1 MEEIIRIEDKA
12 HCLLNKQCDRLKKSW
27 GEGTYLPILHC
38 IVVYVLALKANISC
52 SMQDWFHKVLHS
64 NSVGIDEESLKVL
77 INMVPDT
84 IGYAEIQNYIVSSQN
99 SFVDKEILIEI
110 ERYME
115 LVNCKRLETSFY
127 NTDLADYSF
136 NSNIEYSLMSYG
148 YHRLFERYLFSIY
161 SCCIGQQVIASNTYS
176 DDDTLF
182 VVDLS
187 AYMKNENTVSNLPQ
201 ELISAYMKNE
211 NTFSDLTMELIDMTN
226 RDKIIFIIPNKM
238 LEHSYMSSDT
248 VNSYSNEVR
257 QYFLT
262 FGYSWKITEFA
273 KCSIAH
279 KLDVKQSKQVIFSFV
294 KNDMFASYSYNIKD
308 SSSIK
313 DKFQSGMNDN
323 DVLFHDVTSL
333 TLRPSFFTLHIM
345 VNRLLKAFIKEKYTH
360 GLQGV
365 PLYQDSYKVN
375 WKECLSF
382 NDVFKRICIYSEGEI
397 SSSNVYCDLYFNNI
411 EEICGDA
418 YELEPAYRLN
428 NLKRTNLKS
437 IIQKASELIRNEA
450 SRHSIY
456 LQPSDMLFLMKKVE
470 IPATLL
476 DCKNKE
482 LVEMVNKMYA
492 AGLKSSK
499 LQNLETVIPEISEVE
514 GKPYYEKLSKLLC
527 LFETFKI
534 LHKDKYNIYTWH
546 TKIDCTNNIDEFLL
560 NKMRNDAKTKH
571 LFFFLCSACIDDLD
585 KLIFFNTDEGLSYK
599 NYTDMCKELIAF
611 FPYLKSNQI
620 KNSED
625 QFRKNMKE
633 FSKDQFRKDMKKKS
647 EGQEA
652 EYDITIFE
660 KTEDSDKETKKKRK
674 KTYLKLIK
682 KYVKTDL
689 LFMEEDQEERD
700 DSASRFLKAFAD
712 FVNFIC

>member
-12 HCLLNKQCDRLKKSW
+12 HCLLNKQCDRLKKLW

-52 SMQDWFHKVLHS
+52 SMQDWFHKVLHG
-64 NSVGIDEESLKVL
+64 NFVDIDEESLKVL

-84 IGYAEIQNYIVSSQN
+84 IGYAEIQNYIGSFQN

-127 NTDLADYSF
+127 NADLADYSF
-136 NSNIEYSLMSYG
+136 NSNIECSLMSYG
-148 YHRLFERYLFSIY
+148 DHRLSERYLFSIY
-161 SCCIGQQVIASNTYS
+161 SCCIGQQDIASNTYS
-176 DDDTLF
+176 DEDTLF

-187 AYMKNENTVSNLPQ
+187 AF
-201 ELISAYMKNE
+201 MKNE
-211 NTFSDLTMELIDMTN
+211 NTFSDLKQELIDKKN
-226 RDKIIFIIPNKM
+226 KDKIIFIIPNKM

-248 VNSYSNEVR
+248 VNSYSNEVW

-308 SSSIK
+308 YSSIK

-323 DVLFHDVTSL
+323 DVLFHNVTTL
-333 TLRPSFFTLHIM
+333 TLRPSFFTLHVM

-365 PLYQDSYKVN
+365 PYYQDSYKVN

-382 NDVFKRICIYSEGEI
+382 NDVFKRICMYSEGEI

-418 YELEPAYRLN
+418 YELEPACRLN

-437 IIQKASELIRNEA
+437 IIQKASELIRKEA

-456 LQPSDMLFLMKKVE
+456 LQPSDMLFLMKHIE
-470 IPATLL
+470 IPRTLL
-476 DCKNKE
+476 FSKSE
-482 LVEMVNKMYA
+482 GLVNMVNKMYA
-492 AGLKSSK
+492 AGLKSTK

-571 LFFFLCSACIDDLD
+571 LFFFLCSACVDDMD

-599 NYTDMCKELIAF
+599 NYTDMRKELIAF

-633 FSKDQFRKDMKKKS
+633 FSKGK
-647 EGQEA
+647 
-652 EYDITIFE
+652 YDIAEFE
-660 KTEDSDKETKKKRK
+660 KTERKRLETWKKQK
-674 KTYLKLIK
+674 KMYLDLIED
-682 KYVKTDL
+682 YIKTDL
-689 LFMEEDQEERD
+689 LSMKEESEN
-700 DSASRFLKAFAD
+700 SASRFLKELKG
-712 FVNFIC
+712 FINLLNGSSDISSDRK

>member
-12 HCLLNKQCDRLKKSW
+12 HCLLNKQCDRLKKLW
-27 GEGTYLPILHC
+27 GEGTYLTILHS

-52 SMQDWFHKVLHS
+52 SMQDFFHEVLHG
-64 NSVGIDEESLKVL
+64 NFVGIDEESLKVL

-84 IGYAEIQNYIVSSQN
+84 IGYAEIQNYIVSFQN

-127 NTDLADYSF
+127 NANLADYSF

-148 YHRLFERYLFSIY
+148 DHRLFEYYLFSIY

-187 AYMKNENTVSNLPQ
+187 AYMKNENTFSNLKQ
-201 ELISAYMKNE
+201 ELFDKINK
-211 NTFSDLTMELIDMTN
+211 
-226 RDKIIFIIPNKM
+226 DKIIFVIPNKM
-238 LEHSYMSSDT
+238 LEYSYMSSDK

-257 QYFLT
+257 QYLFLLLG
-262 FGYSWKITEFA
+262 FSWKITEFA
-273 KCSIAH
+273 KCSIAY
-279 KLDVKQSKQVIFSFV
+279 KLDVKQSVHVTFSFV
-294 KNDMFASYSYNIKD
+294 KNDMSVSYFYNIKD
-308 SSSIK
+308 YSSIK

-323 DVLFHDVTSL
+323 DVLFHNVTSL

-411 EEICGDA
+411 EEICGDV
-418 YELEPAYRLN
+418 YKLEPAYRLN

-456 LQPSDMLFLMKKVE
+456 LQPSDMLFLMKHIE
-470 IPATLL
+470 IPRTLL
-476 DCKNKE
+476 SSKSEK
-482 LVEMVNKMYA
+482 LVNMVNKMYA

-546 TKIDCTNNIDEFLL
+546 TKIDCTNNIDEFQL
-560 NKMRNDAKTKH
+560 NMMRNDAKTKH
-571 LFFFLCSACIDDLD
+571 LFFFLCSACVDDLD

-599 NYTDMCKELIAF
+599 NYTDMRKELIVF

-633 FSKDQFRKDMKKKS
+633 FSV
-647 EGQEA
+647 GQ
-652 EYDITIFE
+652 YDIAKFE
-660 KTEDSDKETKKKRK
+660 KTEDFDIETKKKRK
-674 KTYLKLIK
+674 KMYLDLIED
-682 KYVKTDL
+682 YIKTDL
-689 LFMEEDQEERD
+689 LSMKEESEN
-700 DSASRFLKAFAD
+700 SASRFLKELKG
-712 FVNFIC
+712 FINLLNGSSDISSDRK

>member
-12 HCLLNKQCDRLKKSW
+12 HCLLNKQCDRLKKLW

-52 SMQDWFHKVLHS
+52 SMQDWFHKVLHG
-64 NSVGIDEESLKVL
+64 NFVDIDEESLKVL

-84 IGYAEIQNYIVSSQN
+84 IGYAEIQNYIGSFQN

-127 NTDLADYSF
+127 NADLADYSF
-136 NSNIEYSLMSYG
+136 NSNIECSLMSYG
-148 YHRLFERYLFSIY
+148 DHRLSERYLFSIY
-161 SCCIGQQVIASNTYS
+161 SCCIGQQDIASNTYS
-176 DDDTLF
+176 DEDTLF

-187 AYMKNENTVSNLPQ
+187 AF
-201 ELISAYMKNE
+201 MKNE
-211 NTFSDLTMELIDMTN
+211 NTFSDLKQELIDKKN
-226 RDKIIFIIPNKM
+226 KDKIIFIIPNKM

-308 SSSIK
+308 YSSIK

-323 DVLFHDVTSL
+323 DVLFHNVTTL
-333 TLRPSFFTLHIM
+333 TLRPSFFTLHVM

-365 PLYQDSYKVN
+365 PYYQDSYKVN

-382 NDVFKRICIYSEGEI
+382 NDVFKRICMYSEGEI

-418 YELEPAYRLN
+418 YELEPACRLN

-437 IIQKASELIRNEA
+437 IIQKASELIRKEA

-456 LQPSDMLFLMKKVE
+456 LQPSDMLFLMKHIE
-470 IPATLL
+470 IPRTLL
-476 DCKNKE
+476 SSKSEK
-482 LVEMVNKMYA
+482 LVNMVNKMYA

-546 TKIDCTNNIDEFLL
+546 TKIDCTNNIDEFQL
-560 NKMRNDAKTKH
+560 NMMRNDAKTKH
-571 LFFFLCSACIDDLD
+571 LFFFLCSACVDDLD

-599 NYTDMCKELIAF
+599 NYTDMRKELIVF

-633 FSKDQFRKDMKKKS
+633 FSV
-647 EGQEA
+647 GQ
-652 EYDITIFE
+652 YDIAKFE
-660 KTEDSDKETKKKRK
+660 KTEDFDIETKKKRK
-674 KTYLKLIK
+674 KMYLDLIED
-682 KYVKTDL
+682 YIKTDL
-689 LFMEEDQEERD
+689 LSMKEESEN
-700 DSASRFLKAFAD
+700 SASRFLKELKG
-712 FVNFIC
+712 FINLLNGSSDISSDRK

>member
-12 HCLLNKQCDRLKKSW
+12 HCLLNKQCDRLKKLW
-27 GEGTYLPILHC
+27 GEGTYLTILHSV
-38 IVVYVLALKANISC
+38 VVYVLALKANISC
-52 SMQDWFHKVLHS
+52 SMQDWFHKVLHG
-64 NSVGIDEESLKVL
+64 NFVDIDEESLKVL

-84 IGYAEIQNYIVSSQN
+84 IGYAEIQNYIGSFQN

-127 NTDLADYSF
+127 NADLADYSF

-182 VVDLS
+182 VVDL
-187 AYMKNENTVSNLPQ
+187 
-201 ELISAYMKNE
+201 SAYMKNE

-323 DVLFHDVTSL
+323 DVLFHNVTTL
-333 TLRPSFFTLHIM
+333 TLRPSFFTLHVM

-365 PLYQDSYKVN
+365 PYYQDSYKVN

-382 NDVFKRICIYSEGEI
+382 NDVFKRICMYSEGEI

-418 YELEPAYRLN
+418 YELEPACRLN

-437 IIQKASELIRNEA
+437 IIQKASELIRKEA

-456 LQPSDMLFLMKKVE
+456 LQPSDMLFLMKHIE
-470 IPATLL
+470 IPRTLL
-476 DCKNKE
+476 FPKSEK
-482 LVEMVNKMYA
+482 LVNMVNKMYA

-571 LFFFLCSACIDDLD
+571 LFFFLCSACVDDMD
-585 KLIFFNTDEGLSYK
+585 KLIFFNTDKSLSYK
-599 NYTDMCKELIAF
+599 NYTDMRKELLVF

-633 FSKDQFRKDMKKKS
+633 FSK
-647 EGQEA
+647 GQ
-652 EYDITIFE
+652 YDIAQFE
-660 KTEDSDKETKKKRK
+660 KPEDCDRETKKKRK
-674 KTYLKLIK
+674 KMYLDLIED
-682 KYVKTDL
+682 YIKTDL
-689 LFMEEDQEERD
+689 LSMKKDQEERD
-700 DSASRFLKAFAD
+700 DSASRFLKALAD
-712 FVNFIC
+712 FVGLL

>member
-323 DVLFHDVTSL
+323 DVLFHNVTSL

-546 TKIDCTNNIDEFLL
+546 TKINTAL
-560 NKMRNDAKTKH
+560 N
-571 LFFFLCSACIDDLD
+571 
-585 KLIFFNTDEGLSYK
+585 
-599 NYTDMCKELIAF
+599 
-611 FPYLKSNQI
+611 
-620 KNSED
+620 
-625 QFRKNMKE
+625 
-633 FSKDQFRKDMKKKS
+633 
-647 EGQEA
+647 
-652 EYDITIFE
+652 
-660 KTEDSDKETKKKRK
+660 
-674 KTYLKLIK
+674 
-682 KYVKTDL
+682 
-689 LFMEEDQEERD
+689 
-700 DSASRFLKAFAD
+700 
-712 FVNFIC
+712 

>member
-12 HCLLNKQCDRLKKSW
+12 HCLLNKQCDRLKKLW
-27 GEGTYLPILHC
+27 GEGTYLTILHSV
-38 IVVYVLALKANISC
+38 VVYVLALKANISC
-52 SMQDWFHKVLHS
+52 SMQDFFHDVLHG
-64 NSVGIDEESLKVL
+64 NFVGIDEESLKVL

-84 IGYAEIQNYIVSSQN
+84 IGYAEIQNYIGSFQN

-115 LVNCKRLETSFY
+115 LVNCKRLETIFY

-136 NSNIEYSLMSYG
+136 NSNIECSLMSYG
-148 YHRLFERYLFSIY
+148 DHRLSERYLFSIY

-323 DVLFHDVTSL
+323 DVLFHNVTSL
-333 TLRPSFFTLHIM
+333 TLRPSFFTLHVM

-365 PLYQDSYKVN
+365 PYYQDSYKVN

-599 NYTDMCKELIAF
+599 NYTDMRKELIAF

-647 EGQEA
+647 EGQDA

>member
-12 HCLLNKQCDRLKKSW
+12 HCLLNKQCDRLKKLW
-27 GEGTYLPILHC
+27 GEGTYLTILHS

-52 SMQDWFHKVLHS
+52 SMQDFFHEVLHG
-64 NSVGIDEESLKVL
+64 NFVGIDEESLKDL

-84 IGYAEIQNYIVSSQN
+84 IGYAEIQNYIVSFQN

-127 NTDLADYSF
+127 NANLADYSF

-148 YHRLFERYLFSIY
+148 DHRLFEYYLFSIY

-187 AYMKNENTVSNLPQ
+187 AF
-201 ELISAYMKNE
+201 MKNE
-211 NTFSDLTMELIDMTN
+211 NTFSDLKQELIDKKN
-226 RDKIIFIIPNKM
+226 KDKIIFIIPNKM

-308 SSSIK
+308 YSSIK

-323 DVLFHDVTSL
+323 DVLFHNVTTL
-333 TLRPSFFTLHIM
+333 TLRPSFFTLHVM

-365 PLYQDSYKVN
+365 PYYQDSYKVN

-382 NDVFKRICIYSEGEI
+382 NDVFKRICMYSEGEI

-418 YELEPAYRLN
+418 YELEPACRLN

-437 IIQKASELIRNEA
+437 IIQKASELIRKEA

-456 LQPSDMLFLMKKVE
+456 LQPSDMLFLMKHIE
-470 IPATLL
+470 IPRTLL
-476 DCKNKE
+476 FSKSE
-482 LVEMVNKMYA
+482 GLVNMVNKMYA
-492 AGLKSSK
+492 AGLKSTK

-571 LFFFLCSACIDDLD
+571 LFFFLCSACVDDKD
-585 KLIFFNTDEGLSYK
+585 KLIFFNTDKGLSYK
-599 NYTDMCKELIAF
+599 NYTDMRKDLLVF
-611 FPYLKSNQI
+611 FPHLKSNKI

-633 FSKDQFRKDMKKKS
+633 FSKGK
-647 EGQEA
+647 
-652 EYDITIFE
+652 YDIAEFE
-660 KTEDSDKETKKKRK
+660 KTERNRLETWKKQK
-674 KTYLKLIK
+674 KMYLDLIED
-682 KYVKTDL
+682 YINTDL
-689 LFMEEDQEERD
+689 LSMKKDQEGRD
-700 DSASRFLKAFAD
+700 DSAS
-712 FVNFIC
+712 

>member
-1 MEEIIRIEDKA
+1 MDEIIRIEDKA
-12 HCLLNKQCDRLKKSW
+12 HCLLNKQCDRLKKLW
-27 GEGTYLPILHC
+27 GEGTYLTILHSV
-38 IVVYVLALKANISC
+38 VVYVLALKANISC
-52 SMQDWFHKVLHS
+52 SMQDFFHDVLHG
-64 NSVGIDEESLKVL
+64 NFVGIDEESLKVL

-84 IGYAEIQNYIVSSQN
+84 IGYAEIQNYIGSFQN

-115 LVNCKRLETSFY
+115 LVNCKRLETIFY

-323 DVLFHDVTSL
+323 DVLFHNVTSL
-333 TLRPSFFTLHIM
+333 TLRPSFFTLHVM

-365 PLYQDSYKVN
+365 PYYQDSYKVN

-382 NDVFKRICIYSEGEI
+382 NDVFKRICMYSEGEI

-428 NLKRTNLKS
+428 NLQRTNLKS

-456 LQPSDMLFLMKKVE
+456 LQPSDMLFLMKHIE
-470 IPATLL
+470 IPRTLL
-476 DCKNKE
+476 FPKSEK
-482 LVEMVNKMYA
+482 LVNMVNKMYA
-492 AGLKSSK
+492 AGLKSTK

-571 LFFFLCSACIDDLD
+571 LFFFLCSACVDDMD
-585 KLIFFNTDEGLSYK
+585 KLIFFNTDKSLSYK
-599 NYTDMCKELIAF
+599 NYTDMRKELLVF

-633 FSKDQFRKDMKKKS
+633 FSKGK
-647 EGQEA
+647 
-652 EYDITIFE
+652 YDIAEFE
-660 KTEDSDKETKKKRK
+660 KTERNRLETWKKQK
-674 KTYLKLIK
+674 KMYLDLIED
-682 KYVKTDL
+682 YIKTDL
-689 LFMEEDQEERD
+689 LSMKKDQEERD
-700 DSASRFLKAFAD
+700 DSASRFLKALAD
-712 FVNFIC
+712 FVGLL

>member
-12 HCLLNKQCDRLKKSW
+12 HCLLNKQCDRLKKEW

-64 NSVGIDEESLKVL
+64 NFVGIDEESLKVL

-84 IGYAEIQNYIVSSQN
+84 IGYAEIQNYIVSFQN

-115 LVNCKRLETSFY
+115 LVNCKRLVTSFY

-136 NSNIEYSLMSYG
+136 NSNIECSLMSYG
-148 YHRLFERYLFSIY
+148 DHRLSERYLFSIY
-161 SCCIGQQVIASNTYS
+161 SCCIGQQDIASNTYS
-176 DDDTLF
+176 DEDTLF

-187 AYMKNENTVSNLPQ
+187 AYMKNEKTVSNLPQ
-201 ELISAYMKNE
+201 ELISAYMKKE
-211 NTFSDLTMELIDMTN
+211 NTFSDLTMDLIYMKN

-262 FGYSWKITEFA
+262 SGYSWEITEFA

-279 KLDVKQSKQVIFSFV
+279 KLDVKRSKQVIFSFV
-294 KNDMFASYSYNIKD
+294 KNDMFASYSYNIKYY
-308 SSSIK
+308 SSIK
-313 DKFQSGMNDN
+313 DKFQSSMNDN
-323 DVLFHDVTSL
+323 DVLFYNVTSL
-333 TLRPSFFTLHIM
+333 TLRPSFFTIHIM
-345 VNRLLKAFIKEKYTH
+345 VNRLLKAFIKEKYMH

-365 PLYQDSYKVN
+365 PYYQDSDKVN

-382 NDVFKRICIYSEGEI
+382 NDVFKRICMYSEGEI

-456 LQPSDMLFLMKKVE
+456 LQPSDMLFLMKHIE
-470 IPATLL
+470 IPRTLL
-476 DCKNKE
+476 SSKSEK
-482 LVEMVNKMYA
+482 LVNMVNKMYA

-546 TKIDCTNNIDEFLL
+546 TKIDCTNNIDEFQL
-560 NKMRNDAKTKH
+560 NMMRNDAKTKH
-571 LFFFLCSACIDDLD
+571 LFFFLCSACVDDLD

-599 NYTDMCKELIAF
+599 NYTDMRKELIAF

-633 FSKDQFRKDMKKKS
+633 FSKGK
-647 EGQEA
+647 
-652 EYDITIFE
+652 YDIAEFE
-660 KTEDSDKETKKKRK
+660 KTERNRLETWKKQK
-674 KTYLKLIK
+674 KMYLDLIEDYIKTNLLSMK
-682 KYVKTDL
+682 K
-689 LFMEEDQEERD
+689 DQEERD
-700 DSASRFLKAFAD
+700 DSASRFLKALAD
-712 FVNFIC
+712 FVGLL

>member
-1 MEEIIRIEDKA
+1 MEAIIRIEDKA
-12 HCLLNKQCDRLKKSW
+12 HCLLNKQCDRLKKLW
-27 GEGTYLPILHC
+27 GEGTYLTILHS

-52 SMQDWFHKVLHS
+52 SMQDFFHEVLHG
-64 NSVGIDEESLKVL
+64 NFVGIDEESLKVL

-84 IGYAEIQNYIVSSQN
+84 IGYAEIQNYIVSFQN

-127 NTDLADYSF
+127 NADLADYSF
-136 NSNIEYSLMSYG
+136 NSNIEYSLMFYG
-148 YHRLFERYLFSIY
+148 DHRLFECYLFSIY
-161 SCCIGQQVIASNTYS
+161 SCCIGQQDIASNTYS

-187 AYMKNENTVSNLPQ
+187 AYMKNENTFSNLKQ
-201 ELISAYMKNE
+201 ELFDKINK
-211 NTFSDLTMELIDMTN
+211 
-226 RDKIIFIIPNKM
+226 DKIIFIIPNKM
-238 LEHSYMSSDT
+238 LEYSYMSSNN
-248 VNSYSNEVR
+248 VNAYSNEVR
-257 QYFLT
+257 QYLFLLLG
-262 FGYSWKITEFA
+262 FSWKITEFT
-273 KCSIAH
+273 KCSIAY
-279 KLDVKQSKQVIFSFV
+279 KLDVKQSEHVTFSFV
-294 KNDMFASYSYNIKD
+294 KNDMSVSYSYNIKD
-308 SSSIK
+308 YSSIK
-313 DKFQSGMNDN
+313 DKFQSGMNNN
-323 DVLFHDVTSL
+323 DVLFHNVTTL
-333 TLRPSFFTLHIM
+333 TLRPSFFTLHVM

-365 PLYQDSYKVN
+365 PYYQDSYKVN

-382 NDVFKRICIYSEGEI
+382 NDVFKRICMYSEGEI

-456 LQPSDMLFLMKKVE
+456 LQPSDMLFLMKHIE
-470 IPATLL
+470 IPRTLL
-476 DCKNKE
+476 FSKSE
-482 LVEMVNKMYA
+482 GLVNMVNKMYA
-492 AGLKSSK
+492 AGLKSTK

-571 LFFFLCSACIDDLD
+571 LFFFLCSACVDDKD
-585 KLIFFNTDEGLSYK
+585 KLIFFNTDKGLSYK
-599 NYTDMCKELIAF
+599 NYTDMRKDLLVF
-611 FPYLKSNQI
+611 FPHLKSNKI

-633 FSKDQFRKDMKKKS
+633 FSK
-647 EGQEA
+647 GQ
-652 EYDITIFE
+652 YDIAQFE
-660 KTEDSDKETKKKRK
+660 KPEDEPLKTWKKQK
-674 KTYLKLIK
+674 KMYLDLIED
-682 KYVKTDL
+682 YIKTDL
-689 LFMEEDQEERD
+689 LSMKEESEN
-700 DSASRFLKAFAD
+700 SASRFLKELKG
-712 FVNFIC
+712 FINLLNGSSDISSDRK

>member
-12 HCLLNKQCDRLKKSW
+12 YCLLNKQCDRLKKLW

-52 SMQDWFHKVLHS
+52 SMQDWFHEVLHG
-64 NSVGIDEESLKVL
+64 NFVDIDEESLKVL

-84 IGYAEIQNYIVSSQN
+84 IGYAEIQNYIVSFQN

-136 NSNIEYSLMSYG
+136 NSNIECSFMSYG
-148 YHRLFERYLFSIY
+148 DHRLSERYLFSIY
-161 SCCIGQQVIASNTYS
+161 SCCIGQQDIASNTYS
-176 DDDTLF
+176 DEDTLF

-187 AYMKNENTVSNLPQ
+187 AYMKNENTVSDLKQ
-201 ELISAYMKNE
+201 ELIDKKNK
-211 NTFSDLTMELIDMTN
+211 
-226 RDKIIFIIPNKM
+226 DKIIFIIPNKM
-238 LEHSYMSSDT
+238 LEYSYMSSDT

-279 KLDVKQSKQVIFSFV
+279 KLDVKQSKQVNFSFV

-308 SSSIK
+308 YSSIK

-323 DVLFHDVTSL
+323 DVLFHNVTSL

-456 LQPSDMLFLMKKVE
+456 LQPSDMLFLMKHIE
-470 IPATLL
+470 IPRTLL
-476 DCKNKE
+476 FPKSEK
-482 LVEMVNKMYA
+482 LVNMVNKMYA

-571 LFFFLCSACIDDLD
+571 LFFFLCSACVDDMD

-599 NYTDMCKELIAF
+599 NYTDMRKELIAF

-633 FSKDQFRKDMKKKS
+633 FSKGK
-647 EGQEA
+647 
-652 EYDITIFE
+652 YDIAEFE
-660 KTEDSDKETKKKRK
+660 KTERKRLETWKKQK
-674 KTYLKLIK
+674 KMYLDLIED
-682 KYVKTDL
+682 YIKTDL
-689 LFMEEDQEERD
+689 LSMKEESEN
-700 DSASRFLKAFAD
+700 SASRFLKELKG
-712 FVNFIC
+712 FINLLNGSSDISSDRK

>member
-12 HCLLNKQCDRLKKSW
+12 HCLLNNQCDRLKKLW
-27 GEGTYLPILHC
+27 GESTYLPILHC

-64 NSVGIDEESLKVL
+64 NLVGIDEESLKVL

-136 NSNIEYSLMSYG
+136 YSNIEYSLMSYG
-148 YHRLFERYLFSIY
+148 DHRLFEYYLFSIY

-187 AYMKNENTVSNLPQ
+187 AYMKNENTFSYLKP
-201 ELISAYMKNE
+201 ELFDKINK
-211 NTFSDLTMELIDMTN
+211 
-226 RDKIIFIIPNKM
+226 DKIIFIVPNKM
-238 LEHSYMSSDT
+238 LEHSYMSSDI

-257 QYFLT
+257 QCILT

-273 KCSIAH
+273 KCSIAY
-279 KLDVKQSKQVIFSFV
+279 KLDVKQSVHVTFSFV
-294 KNDMFASYSYNIKD
+294 KNDMSVSYFYNIKD
-308 SSSIK
+308 YSSIK

-323 DVLFHDVTSL
+323 DVLFHNVTSL

-428 NLKRTNLKS
+428 NLKRTNLKT

-456 LQPSDMLFLMKKVE
+456 LQPSDMLFLMKHIE
-470 IPATLL
+470 IPRTLL
-476 DCKNKE
+476 SSKSEK
-482 LVEMVNKMYA
+482 LVNMVNKMYA

-546 TKIDCTNNIDEFLL
+546 TKIDCTNNIDEFQL
-560 NKMRNDAKTKH
+560 NMMRNDAKTKH
-571 LFFFLCSACIDDLD
+571 LFFFLCSACVDDLD

-599 NYTDMCKELIAF
+599 NYTDMRKELIAF
-611 FPYLKSNQI
+611 FPYLKSYQI

-633 FSKDQFRKDMKKKS
+633 FSVGQYDIAKFEKS
-647 EGQEA
+647 EDF
-652 EYDITIFE
+652 DI
-660 KTEDSDKETKKKRK
+660 ETKKKRK
-674 KTYLKLIK
+674 KMYLDLIED
-682 KYVKTDL
+682 YIKTDL
-689 LFMEEDQEERD
+689 LSMKEESEN
-700 DSASRFLKAFAD
+700 SASRFLKELKG
-712 FVNFIC
+712 FINLLNGSSDISSDRK

>member
-12 HCLLNKQCDRLKKSW
+12 HCLLNKQCDRLKKLW
-27 GEGTYLPILHC
+27 GEGTYLTILHS

-52 SMQDWFHKVLHS
+52 SMQDFFHEVLHG
-64 NSVGIDEESLKVL
+64 NFVGIDEESLKVL

-84 IGYAEIQNYIVSSQN
+84 IGYAEIQNYIVSFQN

-115 LVNCKRLETSFY
+115 LINCKRLETSFY
-127 NTDLADYSF
+127 NANLADYSF

-148 YHRLFERYLFSIY
+148 DHRLFEYYLFSIY
-161 SCCIGQQVIASNTYS
+161 SCCIGQKVIASNTYS

-187 AYMKNENTVSNLPQ
+187 AYMKNENTFSNLKQ
-201 ELISAYMKNE
+201 ELFDKINK
-211 NTFSDLTMELIDMTN
+211 
-226 RDKIIFIIPNKM
+226 DKIIFVIPNKM
-238 LEHSYMSSDT
+238 LEYSYMSSDK

-257 QYFLT
+257 QYLFLLLG
-262 FGYSWKITEFA
+262 FSWKITEFA
-273 KCSIAH
+273 KCSMAY
-279 KLDVKQSKQVIFSFV
+279 KLDVKQSVHVTFSFV
-294 KNDMFASYSYNIKD
+294 KNDMSVSYFYNIKD
-308 SSSIK
+308 YSSIK

-323 DVLFHDVTSL
+323 DVLFHNVTSL
-333 TLRPSFFTLHIM
+333 TLRPSFFTLRIM

-456 LQPSDMLFLMKKVE
+456 LQPSDMLFLMKHIE
-470 IPATLL
+470 IPRTLL
-476 DCKNKE
+476 SSKSEK
-482 LVEMVNKMYA
+482 LVNMVNKMYA

-546 TKIDCTNNIDEFLL
+546 TKIDCTNNIDEFQL
-560 NKMRNDAKTKH
+560 NMMRNDAKTKH
-571 LFFFLCSACIDDLD
+571 LFFFLCSACVDDLD

-599 NYTDMCKELIAF
+599 NYTDMRKELIVF

-633 FSKDQFRKDMKKKS
+633 FSV
-647 EGQEA
+647 GQ
-652 EYDITIFE
+652 YDIAKFE
-660 KTEDSDKETKKKRK
+660 KTEDFDIETKKKRK
-674 KTYLKLIK
+674 KMYLDLIED
-682 KYVKTDL
+682 YIKTDL
-689 LFMEEDQEERD
+689 LSMKEESEN
-700 DSASRFLKAFAD
+700 SASRFLKELKG
-712 FVNFIC
+712 FINLLNGSSDISSDRK

>member
-12 HCLLNKQCDRLKKSW
+12 HCLLNKQCDRLKKLW
-27 GEGTYLPILHC
+27 GEGTYLTILHS
-38 IVVYVLALKANISC
+38 IVVYVLALKANISS
-52 SMQDWFHKVLHS
+52 SMQDFFHEVLHG
-64 NSVGIDEESLKVL
+64 NFVGIDEESLKVL
-77 INMVPDT
+77 IDMVPDT
-84 IGYAEIQNYIVSSQN
+84 IGYAEIQNYIVSFQN

-110 ERYME
+110 ERYKE

-127 NTDLADYSF
+127 NADLADYSF
-136 NSNIEYSLMSYG
+136 NSNIEYSLMFYG
-148 YHRLFERYLFSIY
+148 DQRLFEYYLFSIY
-161 SCCIGQQVIASNTYS
+161 SCCIGQQDIASNTYS

-187 AYMKNENTVSNLPQ
+187 AYMKNENTFSNLKQ
-201 ELISAYMKNE
+201 ELFDKINK
-211 NTFSDLTMELIDMTN
+211 
-226 RDKIIFIIPNKM
+226 DKIIFIIPNKM
-238 LEHSYMSSDT
+238 LEYSYMSSDN
-248 VNSYSNEVR
+248 VNLYSNEVR
-257 QYFLT
+257 QYLFLLLG
-262 FGYSWKITEFA
+262 FSWKIIEFA
-273 KCSIAH
+273 KCSIAY
-279 KLDVKQSKQVIFSFV
+279 KLDVKQSEHVTFSFV
-294 KNDMFASYSYNIKD
+294 KNDMSVSYSYNIKD
-308 SSSIK
+308 YSNIK
-313 DKFQSGMNDN
+313 DKFQSGMNNN
-323 DVLFHDVTSL
+323 DVLFHNVTTL
-333 TLRPSFFTLHIM
+333 TLRPSFFTLHVM

-365 PLYQDSYKVN
+365 PYYQDSYNVN

-382 NDVFKRICIYSEGEI
+382 NDVFKRICMYSEGEI

-456 LQPSDMLFLMKKVE
+456 LQPSDMLFLMKHIE
-470 IPATLL
+470 IPRTLL
-476 DCKNKE
+476 SSKSEK
-482 LVEMVNKMYA
+482 LVNMVNKMYA

-546 TKIDCTNNIDEFLL
+546 TKIDCTNNIDEFQL

-571 LFFFLCSACIDDLD
+571 LFFFLCSACVDDFY

-599 NYTDMCKELIAF
+599 NYTDMRKELLVF

-625 QFRKNMKE
+625 QFRKNMKK
-633 FSKDQFRKDMKKKS
+633 FS
-647 EGQEA
+647 EGQ
-652 EYDITIFE
+652 YDIAEFE
-660 KTEDSDKETKKKRK
+660 KKEDSDIETKKKRK
-674 KTYLKLIK
+674 KMYLDLIED
-682 KYVKTDL
+682 YIKTDL
-689 LFMEEDQEERD
+689 LSMKKDQEERD
-700 DSASRFLKAFAD
+700 DSASRFLKALAD
-712 FVNFIC
+712 FIGLL

>member
-323 DVLFHDVTSL
+323 DVLFHNVTSL

-382 NDVFKRICIYSEGEI
+382 NDVFKRICIYSEGEF

>member
-12 HCLLNKQCDRLKKSW
+12 HCLLNKQCDRLKKLW
-27 GEGTYLPILHC
+27 GEGTYLTILHS

-52 SMQDWFHKVLHS
+52 SMQDFFHEVLHG
-64 NSVGIDEESLKVL
+64 NFVGIDEESLKVL

-84 IGYAEIQNYIVSSQN
+84 IGYAEIQNYIVSFQN

-127 NTDLADYSF
+127 NANLADYSF

-148 YHRLFERYLFSIY
+148 DHRLFEYYLFSIY

-187 AYMKNENTVSNLPQ
+187 AYMKNENTFSNLKQ
-201 ELISAYMKNE
+201 ELFDKINK
-211 NTFSDLTMELIDMTN
+211 
-226 RDKIIFIIPNKM
+226 DKIIFVIPNKM
-238 LEHSYMSSDT
+238 LEYSYMSSDK

-257 QYFLT
+257 QYLFLLLG
-262 FGYSWKITEFA
+262 FSWKITEFA
-273 KCSIAH
+273 KCSIAY
-279 KLDVKQSKQVIFSFV
+279 KLDVKQSVHVTFSFV
-294 KNDMFASYSYNIKD
+294 KNDMSVSYFYNIKD
-308 SSSIK
+308 YSSIK

-323 DVLFHDVTSL
+323 DVLFHNVTSL

-411 EEICGDA
+411 EEICGDV

-456 LQPSDMLFLMKKVE
+456 LQPSDMLFLMKHIE
-470 IPATLL
+470 IPRTLL
-476 DCKNKE
+476 SSKSDK
-482 LVEMVNKMYA
+482 LVNMVNKMYA

-546 TKIDCTNNIDEFLL
+546 TKIDCTNNIDEFQL
-560 NKMRNDAKTKH
+560 NMMRNDAKTKH
-571 LFFFLCSACIDDLD
+571 LFFFLCSACVDDLD

-599 NYTDMCKELIAF
+599 NYTDMRKELIVF

-633 FSKDQFRKDMKKKS
+633 FSV
-647 EGQEA
+647 GQ
-652 EYDITIFE
+652 YDIAKFE
-660 KTEDSDKETKKKRK
+660 KTEDFDIETKKKRK
-674 KTYLKLIK
+674 KMYLDLIED
-682 KYVKTDL
+682 YIKTDL
-689 LFMEEDQEERD
+689 LSMKEESEN
-700 DSASRFLKAFAD
+700 SASRFLKELKG
-712 FVNFIC
+712 FINLLNGSSDISSDRK

>member
-1 MEEIIRIEDKA
+1 MDEIIRIEDKA
-12 HCLLNKQCDRLKKSW
+12 HCLLNKQCDRLKKLW
-27 GEGTYLPILHC
+27 GEGTYLTILHSV
-38 IVVYVLALKANISC
+38 VVYVLALKANISC
-52 SMQDWFHKVLHS
+52 SMQDFFHDVLHG
-64 NSVGIDEESLKVL
+64 NFVGIDEESLKVL

-84 IGYAEIQNYIVSSQN
+84 IGYAEIQNYIGSFQN

-115 LVNCKRLETSFY
+115 LVNCKRLETIFY

-323 DVLFHDVTSL
+323 DVLFHNVTSL
-333 TLRPSFFTLHIM
+333 TLRPSFFTLHVM

-365 PLYQDSYKVN
+365 PYYQDSYKVN

-382 NDVFKRICIYSEGEI
+382 NDVFKRICMYSEGEI

-456 LQPSDMLFLMKKVE
+456 LQPSDMLFLMKHIE
-470 IPATLL
+470 IPRTLL
-476 DCKNKE
+476 FPKSEK
-482 LVEMVNKMYA
+482 LVNMVNKMYA

-571 LFFFLCSACIDDLD
+571 LFFFLCSACVDDMD
-585 KLIFFNTDEGLSYK
+585 KLIFFNTDKSLSYK
-599 NYTDMCKELIAF
+599 NYTDMRKELLVF

-633 FSKDQFRKDMKKKS
+633 FSKGK
-647 EGQEA
+647 
-652 EYDITIFE
+652 YDIAEFE
-660 KTEDSDKETKKKRK
+660 KTERNRLETWKKQK
-674 KTYLKLIK
+674 KMYLDLIED
-682 KYVKTDL
+682 YIKTDL
-689 LFMEEDQEERD
+689 LSMKKDQEERD
-700 DSASRFLKAFAD
+700 DSASRFLKALAD
-712 FVNFIC
+712 FVGLL

>member
-12 HCLLNKQCDRLKKSW
+12 HCLLNKQCDRLKKLW
-27 GEGTYLPILHC
+27 GEGTYLPILHS

-64 NSVGIDEESLKVL
+64 NLVGIDEESLKVL

-99 SFVDKEILIEI
+99 LFVDKEILIEI

-136 NSNIEYSLMSYG
+136 YSNIEYSLMSYG
-148 YHRLFERYLFSIY
+148 DHRLFEYYLFSIY

-187 AYMKNENTVSNLPQ
+187 AYMKNENTFSNLKH
-201 ELISAYMKNE
+201 ELFDKINK
-211 NTFSDLTMELIDMTN
+211 
-226 RDKIIFIIPNKM
+226 DKIILIIPNKM
-238 LEHSYMSSDT
+238 LEYSYMSSDN

-257 QYFLT
+257 QYFLALG
-262 FGYSWKITEFA
+262 FSWKITEFA
-273 KCSIAH
+273 KCSIAY
-279 KLDVKQSKQVIFSFV
+279 KLDVKQSEHVTFSFV
-294 KNDMFASYSYNIKD
+294 KNDVSVSYYYNIKD
-308 SSSIK
+308 YSSIK

-323 DVLFHDVTSL
+323 DVLFHNVTSL
-333 TLRPSFFTLHIM
+333 TLRPSFLTLHIM

-365 PLYQDSYKVN
+365 PYYQDSYKVN

-382 NDVFKRICIYSEGEI
+382 NDVFKRICMYSEGEI

-456 LQPSDMLFLMKKVE
+456 LQPSDMLFLMKHIE
-470 IPATLL
+470 IPRTLL
-476 DCKNKE
+476 FPKSEK
-482 LVEMVNKMYA
+482 LVNMVNKMYA

-546 TKIDCTNNIDEFLL
+546 TKIDSTNNIDEFLL

-571 LFFFLCSACIDDLD
+571 LFFFLCSACVDDMD
-585 KLIFFNTDEGLSYK
+585 KLIFFNTDKSLSYK
-599 NYTDMCKELIAF
+599 NYTDMRKELLVF

-633 FSKDQFRKDMKKKS
+633 FSKGEFSKGK
-647 EGQEA
+647 
-652 EYDITIFE
+652 YDIAEFE
-660 KTEDSDKETKKKRK
+660 KTELNRLETWKKQK
-674 KTYLKLIK
+674 KMYLDLIED
-682 KYVKTDL
+682 YIKTDL
-689 LFMEEDQEERD
+689 LSMKEESEN
-700 DSASRFLKAFAD
+700 SASRFLKELKG
-712 FVNFIC
+712 FINLLNGSSDISSDRK

>member
-12 HCLLNKQCDRLKKSW
+12 HCLLNKQCDRLKKLW

-52 SMQDWFHKVLHS
+52 SMQDWFHKVLHG
-64 NSVGIDEESLKVL
+64 NFVDIDEESLKVL

-84 IGYAEIQNYIVSSQN
+84 IGYAEIQNYIGSFQN

-127 NTDLADYSF
+127 NADLADYSF
-136 NSNIEYSLMSYG
+136 NSNIECSLMSYG
-148 YHRLFERYLFSIY
+148 DHRLSERYLFSIY
-161 SCCIGQQVIASNTYS
+161 SCCIGQQDIASNTYS
-176 DDDTLF
+176 DEDTLF

-187 AYMKNENTVSNLPQ
+187 AYMKNENTFSNLKQ
-201 ELISAYMKNE
+201 ELFDKINK
-211 NTFSDLTMELIDMTN
+211 
-226 RDKIIFIIPNKM
+226 DKIIFIIPNKM
-238 LEHSYMSSDT
+238 LEYSYMSSDN

-308 SSSIK
+308 YSSIK

-323 DVLFHDVTSL
+323 DVLFHNVTTL
-333 TLRPSFFTLHIM
+333 TLRPSFFTLHVM

-360 GLQGV
+360 DLQGV
-365 PLYQDSYKVN
+365 PYYQDSYKVN

-382 NDVFKRICIYSEGEI
+382 NDVFKRICMYSEGEI

-418 YELEPAYRLN
+418 YELEPACRLN

-437 IIQKASELIRNEA
+437 IIQKASELIRKEA

-456 LQPSDMLFLMKKVE
+456 LQPSDMLFLMKHIE
-470 IPATLL
+470 IPRTLL
-476 DCKNKE
+476 FSKSE
-482 LVEMVNKMYA
+482 GLVNMVNKMYA
-492 AGLKSSK
+492 AGLKSTK

-571 LFFFLCSACIDDLD
+571 LFFFLCSACVDDKD
-585 KLIFFNTDEGLSYK
+585 KLIFFNTDKGLSYK
-599 NYTDMCKELIAF
+599 NYTNMRKELLVF

-633 FSKDQFRKDMKKKS
+633 FSK
-647 EGQEA
+647 GQ
-652 EYDITIFE
+652 YDIAQFE
-660 KTEDSDKETKKKRK
+660 KPEDEPLKTWKKQK
-674 KTYLKLIK
+674 KMYLDLIED
-682 KYVKTDL
+682 YIKTDL
-689 LFMEEDQEERD
+689 LSMEDDQEKRD
-700 DSASRFLKAFAD
+700 DSASRFLKALAD
-712 FVNFIC
+712 FVGLL

>member
-323 DVLFHDVTSL
+323 DVLFHNVTSL

-534 LHKDKYNIYTWH
+534 LHKDKDNIYTWH

>member
-1 MEEIIRIEDKA
+1 MEEINRIEDKA
-12 HCLLNKQCDRLKKSW
+12 HCLLNKQCDRLKKKW

-64 NSVGIDEESLKVL
+64 NFVGIDAESLKVL

-84 IGYAEIQNYIVSSQN
+84 ISYAEIQNYIVSFQN

-136 NSNIEYSLMSYG
+136 NSNIECSFMSYG
-148 YHRLFERYLFSIY
+148 AHRLAERYLFSIY
-161 SCCIGQQVIASNTYS
+161 SCCIGQQDIASNTYS
-176 DDDTLF
+176 DEDTLF

-201 ELISAYMKNE
+201 ELISAFMKNE
-211 NTFSDLTMELIDMTN
+211 NTFSDLTLELIDKKN
-226 RDKIIFIIPNKM
+226 KDKIIFIIPNKM

-248 VNSYSNEVR
+248 VNSYSNDVR

-262 FGYSWKITEFA
+262 SGYSWKITEFA

-279 KLDVKQSKQVIFSFV
+279 KLDVKRSKQVIFSFV
-294 KNDMFASYSYNIKD
+294 KNDMFASYSYNIKYYN
-308 SSSIK
+308 SGIK

-323 DVLFHDVTSL
+323 DVLFHNVTSL

-437 IIQKASELIRNEA
+437 IMQKASELIRNEA

-476 DCKNKE
+476 VCKNKE

-546 TKIDCTNNIDEFLL
+546 TKIDCTNNIDEFQL
-560 NKMRNDAKTKH
+560 NMMRNDVKPSIYS
-571 LFFFLCSACIDDLD
+571 FFYAVLA
-585 KLIFFNTDEGLSYK
+585 
-599 NYTDMCKELIAF
+599 
-611 FPYLKSNQI
+611 
-620 KNSED
+620 
-625 QFRKNMKE
+625 
-633 FSKDQFRKDMKKKS
+633 
-647 EGQEA
+647 
-652 EYDITIFE
+652 
-660 KTEDSDKETKKKRK
+660 
-674 KTYLKLIK
+674 
-682 KYVKTDL
+682 
-689 LFMEEDQEERD
+689 
-700 DSASRFLKAFAD
+700 
-712 FVNFIC
+712 

>member
-12 HCLLNKQCDRLKKSW
+12 YCLLNKQCDRLKKLW

-52 SMQDWFHKVLHS
+52 SMQDWFHEVLHG
-64 NSVGIDEESLKVL
+64 NFVDIDEESLKVL

-84 IGYAEIQNYIVSSQN
+84 IGYAEIQNYIVSFQN

-136 NSNIEYSLMSYG
+136 NSNIECSFMSYG
-148 YHRLFERYLFSIY
+148 DHRLSERYLFSIY
-161 SCCIGQQVIASNTYS
+161 SCCIGQQDIASNTYS
-176 DDDTLF
+176 DEDTLF

-187 AYMKNENTVSNLPQ
+187 AYMKNENTVSDLKQ
-201 ELISAYMKNE
+201 ELIDKKNK
-211 NTFSDLTMELIDMTN
+211 
-226 RDKIIFIIPNKM
+226 DKIIFIIPNKM
-238 LEHSYMSSDT
+238 LEYSYMSSDT

-279 KLDVKQSKQVIFSFV
+279 KLDVKQSKQVNFSFV

-308 SSSIK
+308 YSSIK

-323 DVLFHDVTSL
+323 DVLFHNVTSL

-382 NDVFKRICIYSEGEI
+382 NDVFKRICIYTEGEI

-456 LQPSDMLFLMKKVE
+456 LQPSDMLFLMKHIE
-470 IPATLL
+470 IPRTLL
-476 DCKNKE
+476 FPKSEK
-482 LVEMVNKMYA
+482 LVNMVNKMYA

-571 LFFFLCSACIDDLD
+571 LFFFLCSACVDDMD

-599 NYTDMCKELIAF
+599 NYTDMRKELIAF

-633 FSKDQFRKDMKKKS
+633 FSKGK
-647 EGQEA
+647 
-652 EYDITIFE
+652 YDIAEFE
-660 KTEDSDKETKKKRK
+660 KTERKRLETWKKQK
-674 KTYLKLIK
+674 KMYLDLIED
-682 KYVKTDL
+682 YIKTDL
-689 LFMEEDQEERD
+689 LSMKEESEN
-700 DSASRFLKAFAD
+700 SASRFLKELKG
-712 FVNFIC
+712 FINLLNGSSDISSDRK

>member
-64 NSVGIDEESLKVL
+64 NFVGIDEESLKVL

-84 IGYAEIQNYIVSSQN
+84 IGYAEIQNYIVSFQN

-136 NSNIEYSLMSYG
+136 NSNIECSLMSYG
-148 YHRLFERYLFSIY
+148 DHRLSERYLFSIY
-161 SCCIGQQVIASNTYS
+161 SCCIGQQDIASNTYS
-176 DDDTLF
+176 DEDTLF

-201 ELISAYMKNE
+201 ELISAYMKKE
-211 NTFSDLTMELIDMTN
+211 NTFSDLTMDLIYMKN

-262 FGYSWKITEFA
+262 SGYSWKITEFA

-279 KLDVKQSKQVIFSFV
+279 KLDVKRSKQVIFSFV
-294 KNDMFASYSYNIKD
+294 KNDMFASYSYNIKYY
-308 SSSIK
+308 SSIK
-313 DKFQSGMNDN
+313 DKFQSSMNDN
-323 DVLFHDVTSL
+323 DVLFYNVTSL
-333 TLRPSFFTLHIM
+333 TLRPSFFTIHVM

-456 LQPSDMLFLMKKVE
+456 LQPSDMLFLMKHIE
-470 IPATLL
+470 IPRTLL
-476 DCKNKE
+476 SSKSEK
-482 LVEMVNKMYA
+482 LVNMVNKMYA

-546 TKIDCTNNIDEFLL
+546 TKIDCTNNIDEFQL
-560 NKMRNDAKTKH
+560 NMMRNDAKTKH
-571 LFFFLCSACIDDLD
+571 LFFFLCSACVDDLD
-585 KLIFFNTDEGLSYK
+585 KLIFFNTDKGLSYK
-599 NYTDMCKELIAF
+599 NYTDMRKELIAF

>member
-12 HCLLNKQCDRLKKSW
+12 HCLLNKQCDRLKKEW

-64 NSVGIDEESLKVL
+64 NFVGIDEESLKVL

-84 IGYAEIQNYIVSSQN
+84 IGYAEIQNYIVSFQN

-115 LVNCKRLETSFY
+115 LVNCKRLVTSFY

-136 NSNIEYSLMSYG
+136 NSNIECSLMSYG
-148 YHRLFERYLFSIY
+148 DHRLSERYLFSIY
-161 SCCIGQQVIASNTYS
+161 SCCIGQQDIASNTYS
-176 DDDTLF
+176 DEDTLF

-201 ELISAYMKNE
+201 ELISAYMKKE
-211 NTFSDLTMELIDMTN
+211 NTFSDLTMDLIYMKN

-262 FGYSWKITEFA
+262 SGYSWEITEFA

-279 KLDVKQSKQVIFSFV
+279 KLDVKRSKQVIFSFV
-294 KNDMFASYSYNIKD
+294 KNDMFASYSYNIKYY
-308 SSSIK
+308 SSIK
-313 DKFQSGMNDN
+313 DKFQSSMNDN
-323 DVLFHDVTSL
+323 DVLFYNVTSL
-333 TLRPSFFTLHIM
+333 TLRPSFFTIHIM
-345 VNRLLKAFIKEKYTH
+345 VNRLLKAFIKEKYMH

-365 PLYQDSYKVN
+365 PYYQDSDKVN

-382 NDVFKRICIYSEGEI
+382 NDVFKRICMYSEGEI

-456 LQPSDMLFLMKKVE
+456 LQPSDMLFLMKHIE
-470 IPATLL
+470 IPRTLL
-476 DCKNKE
+476 SSKSEK
-482 LVEMVNKMYA
+482 LVNMVNKMYA

-560 NKMRNDAKTKH
+560 NMMRNDAKTKH
-571 LFFFLCSACIDDLD
+571 LFFFLCSACVDDLD

-599 NYTDMCKELIAF
+599 NYTDMRKELIAF

-633 FSKDQFRKDMKKKS
+633 FSKGK
-647 EGQEA
+647 
-652 EYDITIFE
+652 YDIAEFE
-660 KTEDSDKETKKKRK
+660 KTERNRLETWKKQK
-674 KTYLKLIK
+674 KMYLDLIED
-682 KYVKTDL
+682 YIKTDL
-689 LFMEEDQEERD
+689 LSMKKDQEERD
-700 DSASRFLKAFAD
+700 DSASRFLKALAD
-712 FVNFIC
+712 FVGLL

>member
-12 HCLLNKQCDRLKKSW
+12 HCLLNKQCDRLKKLW
-27 GEGTYLPILHC
+27 GEGTYLTILHS

-64 NSVGIDEESLKVL
+64 NLVGIDEESLKVL

-136 NSNIEYSLMSYG
+136 YSNIEYSLMSYG
-148 YHRLFERYLFSIY
+148 DHRLFEYYLFSIY

-182 VVDLS
+182 VVDLC
-187 AYMKNENTVSNLPQ
+187 
-201 ELISAYMKNE
+201 AYMKNE
-211 NTFSDLTMELIDMTN
+211 NTFSNLKHELFDKIN
-226 RDKIIFIIPNKM
+226 KDKIILIIPNKM
-238 LEHSYMSSDT
+238 LEYSYMSSDN

-257 QYFLT
+257 QYFLALG
-262 FGYSWKITEFA
+262 FSWKITEFA
-273 KCSIAH
+273 KCSIAY
-279 KLDVKQSKQVIFSFV
+279 KLDVKQSEHVTFSFV
-294 KNDMFASYSYNIKD
+294 KNDVSVSYYYNIKD
-308 SSSIK
+308 YSSIK

-323 DVLFHDVTSL
+323 DVLFHNVTSL

-365 PLYQDSYKVN
+365 PYYQDSYKVN

-382 NDVFKRICIYSEGEI
+382 NDVFKRICMYSEGEI

-456 LQPSDMLFLMKKVE
+456 LQPSDMLFLMKHIE
-470 IPATLL
+470 IPRTLL
-476 DCKNKE
+476 FPKSEK
-482 LVEMVNKMYA
+482 LVNMVNKMYA

-571 LFFFLCSACIDDLD
+571 LFFFLCSACVDDMD
-585 KLIFFNTDEGLSYK
+585 KLIFFNTDKSLSYK
-599 NYTDMCKELIAF
+599 NYTDMRKELLVF

-633 FSKDQFRKDMKKKS
+633 FSKGEFSKGK
-647 EGQEA
+647 
-652 EYDITIFE
+652 YDIAEFE
-660 KTEDSDKETKKKRK
+660 KTELNRLETWKKQK
-674 KTYLKLIK
+674 KMYLDLIED
-682 KYVKTDL
+682 YIKTDL
-689 LFMEEDQEERD
+689 LSMKKDQEERD
-700 DSASRFLKAFAD
+700 DSASRFLKALAN
-712 FVNFIC
+712 FVGLL

>member
-12 HCLLNKQCDRLKKSW
+12 HCLLNKQCDRLKKLW
-27 GEGTYLPILHC
+27 GEGTYLTILHS

-64 NSVGIDEESLKVL
+64 NLVGIDEESLKVL

-136 NSNIEYSLMSYG
+136 YSNIEYSLMSYG
-148 YHRLFERYLFSIY
+148 DHRLFEYYLFSIY

-187 AYMKNENTVSNLPQ
+187 AYMKNENTFSNLKH
-201 ELISAYMKNE
+201 ELFDKINK
-211 NTFSDLTMELIDMTN
+211 
-226 RDKIIFIIPNKM
+226 DKIILIIPNKM
-238 LEHSYMSSDT
+238 LEYSYMSSDN

-257 QYFLT
+257 QYFLALG
-262 FGYSWKITEFA
+262 FSWKITEFA
-273 KCSIAH
+273 KCSIAY
-279 KLDVKQSKQVIFSFV
+279 KLDVKQSEHVTFSFV
-294 KNDMFASYSYNIKD
+294 KNDVSVSYYYNIKD
-308 SSSIK
+308 YSSIK

-323 DVLFHDVTSL
+323 DVLFHNVTSL

-365 PLYQDSYKVN
+365 PYYQDSYKVN

-382 NDVFKRICIYSEGEI
+382 NDVFKRICMYSEGEV

-456 LQPSDMLFLMKKVE
+456 LQPSDMLFLMKHIE
-470 IPATLL
+470 IPRTLL
-476 DCKNKE
+476 FPKSEK
-482 LVEMVNKMYA
+482 LVNMVNKMYA

-571 LFFFLCSACIDDLD
+571 LFFFLCSACVDDMD
-585 KLIFFNTDEGLSYK
+585 KLIFFNTDKSLSYK
-599 NYTDMCKELIAF
+599 NYTDMRKELLVF

-633 FSKDQFRKDMKKKS
+633 FSKGEFSKGK
-647 EGQEA
+647 
-652 EYDITIFE
+652 YDIAEFE
-660 KTEDSDKETKKKRK
+660 KTELNRLETWKKQK
-674 KTYLKLIK
+674 KMYLDLIED
-682 KYVKTDL
+682 YIKTDL
-689 LFMEEDQEERD
+689 LSMKKDQEERE
-700 DSASRFLKAFAD
+700 DSASRFLKALAN
-712 FVNFIC
+712 FVGLL

>member
-1 MEEIIRIEDKA
+1 MEEIIRIEDKV
-12 HCLLNKQCDRLKKSW
+12 HCLLNNQCDRLKKLW
-27 GEGTYLPILHC
+27 GESTYLPILHC

-64 NSVGIDEESLKVL
+64 NLVGIDEESLKVL

-136 NSNIEYSLMSYG
+136 YSNIEYSLMSYG
-148 YHRLFERYLFSIY
+148 DHRLFEYYLFSIY

-187 AYMKNENTVSNLPQ
+187 AYMKNENTFSYLKP
-201 ELISAYMKNE
+201 ELFDKINK
-211 NTFSDLTMELIDMTN
+211 
-226 RDKIIFIIPNKM
+226 DKIIFIVPNKM
-238 LEHSYMSSDT
+238 LEHSYMSSDI

-257 QYFLT
+257 QCILT

-273 KCSIAH
+273 KCSIAY
-279 KLDVKQSKQVIFSFV
+279 KLDVKQSVHVTFSFV
-294 KNDMFASYSYNIKD
+294 KNDMSVSYFYNIKD
-308 SSSIK
+308 YSSIK

-323 DVLFHDVTSL
+323 DVLFHNVTSL

-456 LQPSDMLFLMKKVE
+456 LQPSDMLFLMKHIE
-470 IPATLL
+470 IPRTLL
-476 DCKNKE
+476 SSKSEK
-482 LVEMVNKMYA
+482 LVNMVNKMYA

-546 TKIDCTNNIDEFLL
+546 TKIDCTNNIDEFQL
-560 NKMRNDAKTKH
+560 NMMRNDAKTKH
-571 LFFFLCSACIDDLD
+571 LFFFLCSACVDDLD

-599 NYTDMCKELIAF
+599 NYTDMRKELIAF

-633 FSKDQFRKDMKKKS
+633 FSVGQYDIAKFEKS
-647 EGQEA
+647 EDF
-652 EYDITIFE
+652 DI
-660 KTEDSDKETKKKRK
+660 ETKKKRK
-674 KTYLKLIK
+674 KMYLDLIED
-682 KYVKTDL
+682 YIKTDL
-689 LFMEEDQEERD
+689 LSMKEESEN
-700 DSASRFLKAFAD
+700 SASRFLKELKG
-712 FVNFIC
+712 FINLLNGSSDISSDRK

>member
-12 HCLLNKQCDRLKKSW
+12 HCLLNKQCDRLKKLW

-52 SMQDWFHKVLHS
+52 SMQDWFHKVLHG
-64 NSVGIDEESLKVL
+64 NFVDIDEESLKVL

-84 IGYAEIQNYIVSSQN
+84 IGYAEIQNYIGSFQN

-127 NTDLADYSF
+127 NADLADYSF
-136 NSNIEYSLMSYG
+136 NSNIECSLMSYG
-148 YHRLFERYLFSIY
+148 DHRLSERYLFSIY
-161 SCCIGQQVIASNTYS
+161 SCCIGQQDIASNTYS
-176 DDDTLF
+176 DEDTLF

-187 AYMKNENTVSNLPQ
+187 AF
-201 ELISAYMKNE
+201 MKNE
-211 NTFSDLTMELIDMTN
+211 NTFSDLKQELIDKKN
-226 RDKIIFIIPNKM
+226 KDKIIFIIPNKM

-308 SSSIK
+308 YSSIK

-323 DVLFHDVTSL
+323 DVLFHNVTTL
-333 TLRPSFFTLHIM
+333 TLRPSFFTLHVM

-365 PLYQDSYKVN
+365 PYYQDSYKVN

-382 NDVFKRICIYSEGEI
+382 NDVFKRICMYSEGEI

-418 YELEPAYRLN
+418 YELEPACRLN

-437 IIQKASELIRNEA
+437 IIQKASELIRKEA

-456 LQPSDMLFLMKKVE
+456 LQPSDMLFLMKHIE
-470 IPATLL
+470 IPRTLL
-476 DCKNKE
+476 FSKSE
-482 LVEMVNKMYA
+482 GLVNMVNKMYA
-492 AGLKSSK
+492 AGLKSTK

-571 LFFFLCSACIDDLD
+571 LFFFLCSACVDDKD
-585 KLIFFNTDEGLSYK
+585 KLIFFNTDKSLSYK
-599 NYTDMCKELIAF
+599 NYTDMRKELLVF

-633 FSKDQFRKDMKKKS
+633 FSKGK
-647 EGQEA
+647 
-652 EYDITIFE
+652 YDIAEFE
-660 KTEDSDKETKKKRK
+660 KTERNRLETWKKQK
-674 KTYLKLIK
+674 KMYLDLIED
-682 KYVKTDL
+682 YIKTDL
-689 LFMEEDQEERD
+689 LSMKKDQEERD
-700 DSASRFLKAFAD
+700 DSASRFLKALAD
-712 FVNFIC
+712 FVGLL

>member
-323 DVLFHDVTSL
+323 DVLFHNVTSL

-674 KTYLKLIK
+674 KNVFKVNK
-682 KYVKTDL
+682 KI
-689 LFMEEDQEERD
+689 R
-700 DSASRFLKAFAD
+700 
-712 FVNFIC
+712 

>member
-1 MEEIIRIEDKA
+1 MDEIIRIEDKA
-12 HCLLNKQCDRLKKSW
+12 HCLLNKQCDRLKKLW
-27 GEGTYLPILHC
+27 GEGTYLTILHS

-64 NSVGIDEESLKVL
+64 NLVGIDEESLKVL

-136 NSNIEYSLMSYG
+136 YSNIEYSLMSYG
-148 YHRLFERYLFSIY
+148 DHRLFEYYLFSIY

-182 VVDLS
+182 VVDLR
-187 AYMKNENTVSNLPQ
+187 
-201 ELISAYMKNE
+201 AYMKNE
-211 NTFSDLTMELIDMTN
+211 NTFSNLKHELFDKIN
-226 RDKIIFIIPNKM
+226 KDKIILIIPNKM
-238 LEHSYMSSDT
+238 LEYSYMSSDN

-257 QYFLT
+257 QYFLALG
-262 FGYSWKITEFA
+262 FSWKITEFA
-273 KCSIAH
+273 KCSIAY
-279 KLDVKQSKQVIFSFV
+279 KLDVKQSEHVTFSFV
-294 KNDMFASYSYNIKD
+294 KNDVSVSYYYNIKD
-308 SSSIK
+308 YSSIK

-323 DVLFHDVTSL
+323 DVLFHNVTSL

-365 PLYQDSYKVN
+365 PYYQDSYKVN

-382 NDVFKRICIYSEGEI
+382 NDVFKRICMYSEGEV

-437 IIQKASELIRNEA
+437 ILQKASELIRNEA

-456 LQPSDMLFLMKKVE
+456 LQPSDMLFLMKHIE
-470 IPATLL
+470 IPRTLL
-476 DCKNKE
+476 FPKSEK
-482 LVEMVNKMYA
+482 LVNMVNKMYA

-571 LFFFLCSACIDDLD
+571 LFFFLCSACVDDMD
-585 KLIFFNTDEGLSYK
+585 KLIFFNTDKSLSYK
-599 NYTDMCKELIAF
+599 NYTDMRKELLVF

-633 FSKDQFRKDMKKKS
+633 FSKGK
-647 EGQEA
+647 
-652 EYDITIFE
+652 YDIAEFE
-660 KTEDSDKETKKKRK
+660 KTERNRLETWKKQK
-674 KTYLKLIK
+674 KMYLDLIED
-682 KYVKTDL
+682 YIKTDL
-689 LFMEEDQEERD
+689 LSMKKDQEERD
-700 DSASRFLKAFAD
+700 DSASRFLKALAD
-712 FVNFIC
+712 FVGLL

>member
-323 DVLFHDVTSL
+323 DVLFHNVTSL

-546 TKIDCTNNIDEFLL
+546 TKIDCTNNIAIV
-560 NKMRNDAKTKH
+560 R
-571 LFFFLCSACIDDLD
+571 
-585 KLIFFNTDEGLSYK
+585 
-599 NYTDMCKELIAF
+599 
-611 FPYLKSNQI
+611 
-620 KNSED
+620 
-625 QFRKNMKE
+625 
-633 FSKDQFRKDMKKKS
+633 
-647 EGQEA
+647 
-652 EYDITIFE
+652 
-660 KTEDSDKETKKKRK
+660 
-674 KTYLKLIK
+674 
-682 KYVKTDL
+682 
-689 LFMEEDQEERD
+689 
-700 DSASRFLKAFAD
+700 
-712 FVNFIC
+712 

>member
-64 NSVGIDEESLKVL
+64 NFVGIDEESLKVL

-84 IGYAEIQNYIVSSQN
+84 IGYAEIQNYIVSFQN

-136 NSNIEYSLMSYG
+136 NSNIECSLMSYG
-148 YHRLFERYLFSIY
+148 DHRLSERYLFSIY
-161 SCCIGQQVIASNTYS
+161 SCCIGQQDIASNTYS
-176 DDDTLF
+176 DEDTLF

-201 ELISAYMKNE
+201 ELISAYMKKE
-211 NTFSDLTMELIDMTN
+211 NTFSDLTMDLIYMKN

-262 FGYSWKITEFA
+262 SGYSWKITEFA

-279 KLDVKQSKQVIFSFV
+279 KLDVKRSKQVIFSFV
-294 KNDMFASYSYNIKD
+294 KNDMFASYSYNIKYY
-308 SSSIK
+308 SSIK
-313 DKFQSGMNDN
+313 DKFQSSMNDN
-323 DVLFHDVTSL
+323 DVLFYNVTSL
-333 TLRPSFFTLHIM
+333 TLRPSFFTIHVM

-437 IIQKASELIRNEA
+437 IIQKASGLIRNEA
-450 SRHSIY
+450 LDIQFIY
-456 LQPSDMLFLMKKVE
+456 SLLICYFL
-470 IPATLL
+470 
-476 DCKNKE
+476 
-482 LVEMVNKMYA
+482 
-492 AGLKSSK
+492 
-499 LQNLETVIPEISEVE
+499 
-514 GKPYYEKLSKLLC
+514 
-527 LFETFKI
+527 
-534 LHKDKYNIYTWH
+534 
-546 TKIDCTNNIDEFLL
+546 
-560 NKMRNDAKTKH
+560 
-571 LFFFLCSACIDDLD
+571 
-585 KLIFFNTDEGLSYK
+585 
-599 NYTDMCKELIAF
+599 
-611 FPYLKSNQI
+611 
-620 KNSED
+620 
-625 QFRKNMKE
+625 
-633 FSKDQFRKDMKKKS
+633 
-647 EGQEA
+647 
-652 EYDITIFE
+652 
-660 KTEDSDKETKKKRK
+660 
-674 KTYLKLIK
+674 
-682 KYVKTDL
+682 
-689 LFMEEDQEERD
+689 
-700 DSASRFLKAFAD
+700 
-712 FVNFIC
+712 

>member
-12 HCLLNKQCDRLKKSW
+12 HCLLNKQCDRLKKLW
-27 GEGTYLPILHC
+27 GEGTYLTILHS

-52 SMQDWFHKVLHS
+52 SMQDFFHEVLHG
-64 NSVGIDEESLKVL
+64 NFVGIDEESLKVL

-84 IGYAEIQNYIVSSQN
+84 IGYAEIQNYIVSFQN

-127 NTDLADYSF
+127 NANLADYSF

-148 YHRLFERYLFSIY
+148 DHRLFEYYLFSIY
-161 SCCIGQQVIASNTYS
+161 SCCIGQKVIASNTYS

-187 AYMKNENTVSNLPQ
+187 AYMKNENTFSNLKQ
-201 ELISAYMKNE
+201 ELFDKINK
-211 NTFSDLTMELIDMTN
+211 
-226 RDKIIFIIPNKM
+226 DKIIFVIPNKM
-238 LEHSYMSSDT
+238 LEYSYMSSDK

-257 QYFLT
+257 QYLFLLLG
-262 FGYSWKITEFA
+262 FSWKITEFA
-273 KCSIAH
+273 KCSIAY
-279 KLDVKQSKQVIFSFV
+279 KLDVKQSVHVTFSFV
-294 KNDMFASYSYNIKD
+294 KNDMSVSYFYNIKD
-308 SSSIK
+308 YSSIK

-323 DVLFHDVTSL
+323 DVLFHNVTSL

-456 LQPSDMLFLMKKVE
+456 LQPSDMLFLMKHIE
-470 IPATLL
+470 IPRTLL
-476 DCKNKE
+476 SSKSEK
-482 LVEMVNKMYA
+482 LVNMVNKMYA

-546 TKIDCTNNIDEFLL
+546 TKIDCTNNIDEFQL
-560 NKMRNDAKTKH
+560 NMMRNDAKTKH
-571 LFFFLCSACIDDLD
+571 LFFFLCSACVDDLD

-599 NYTDMCKELIAF
+599 NYTDMRKELIVF

-633 FSKDQFRKDMKKKS
+633 FSV
-647 EGQEA
+647 GQ
-652 EYDITIFE
+652 YDIAKFE
-660 KTEDSDKETKKKRK
+660 KTEDFDIETKKKRK
-674 KTYLKLIK
+674 KMYLGLIED
-682 KYVKTDL
+682 YIKTDL
-689 LFMEEDQEERD
+689 LSMKEESEN
-700 DSASRFLKAFAD
+700 SASRFLKELKG
-712 FVNFIC
+712 FINLLNGSSDISSDRK

>member
-1 MEEIIRIEDKA
+1 MDEIIRIEDKA
-12 HCLLNKQCDRLKKSW
+12 HCLLNKQCDRLKKLW
-27 GEGTYLPILHC
+27 GEGTYLTILHSV
-38 IVVYVLALKANISC
+38 VVYVLALKANISC

-84 IGYAEIQNYIVSSQN
+84 IGYAEIQNYIGSFQN

-115 LVNCKRLETSFY
+115 LVNCKRLETIFY

-323 DVLFHDVTSL
+323 DVLFHNVTSL

-365 PLYQDSYKVN
+365 PYYQDSYKVN

-382 NDVFKRICIYSEGEI
+382 NDVFKRICMYSEGEI

-437 IIQKASELIRNEA
+437 IIQKASELIRKEA

-456 LQPSDMLFLMKKVE
+456 LQPSDMLFLMKHIE
-470 IPATLL
+470 IPRTLL
-476 DCKNKE
+476 FSKSE
-482 LVEMVNKMYA
+482 GLVNMVNKMYA
-492 AGLKSSK
+492 AGLKSTK

-571 LFFFLCSACIDDLD
+571 LFFFLCSACVDDMD
-585 KLIFFNTDEGLSYK
+585 KLIFFNTDKSLSYK
-599 NYTDMCKELIAF
+599 NYTDMRKELLVF

-633 FSKDQFRKDMKKKS
+633 FSKGK
-647 EGQEA
+647 
-652 EYDITIFE
+652 YDIAEFE
-660 KTEDSDKETKKKRK
+660 KTERNRLETWKKQK
-674 KTYLKLIK
+674 KMYLDLIED
-682 KYVKTDL
+682 YIKTDL
-689 LFMEEDQEERD
+689 LSMKKDQEERD
-700 DSASRFLKAFAD
+700 DSASRFLKALAD
-712 FVNFIC
+712 FVGLL

>member
-12 HCLLNKQCDRLKKSW
+12 HCLLNKQCDRLKKLW
-27 GEGTYLPILHC
+27 GEGTYLTILHS

-64 NSVGIDEESLKVL
+64 NLVGIDEESLKVL

-136 NSNIEYSLMSYG
+136 YSNIEYSLMSYG
-148 YHRLFERYLFSIY
+148 DHRLFEYYLFSIY

-187 AYMKNENTVSNLPQ
+187 AYMKNENTFSNLKH
-201 ELISAYMKNE
+201 ELFDKINK
-211 NTFSDLTMELIDMTN
+211 
-226 RDKIIFIIPNKM
+226 DKIILIIPNKM
-238 LEHSYMSSDT
+238 LEYSYMSSDN

-257 QYFLT
+257 QYFLALG
-262 FGYSWKITEFA
+262 FSWKITEFA
-273 KCSIAH
+273 KCSIAY
-279 KLDVKQSKQVIFSFV
+279 KLDVKQSEHVTFSFV
-294 KNDMFASYSYNIKD
+294 KNDVSVSYYYNIKD
-308 SSSIK
+308 YSSIK

-323 DVLFHDVTSL
+323 DVLFHNVTSL

-365 PLYQDSYKVN
+365 PYYQDSYKVN

-382 NDVFKRICIYSEGEI
+382 NDVFKRICMYSEGEI

-456 LQPSDMLFLMKKVE
+456 LQPSDMLFLMKHIE
-470 IPATLL
+470 IPRTLL
-476 DCKNKE
+476 FPKSEK
-482 LVEMVNKMYA
+482 LVNMVNKMYA

-571 LFFFLCSACIDDLD
+571 LFFFLCSACVDDMD
-585 KLIFFNTDEGLSYK
+585 KLIFFNTDKSLSYK
-599 NYTDMCKELIAF
+599 NYTDMRKELLVF

-633 FSKDQFRKDMKKKS
+633 FSKGEFSKGK
-647 EGQEA
+647 
-652 EYDITIFE
+652 YDIAEFE
-660 KTEDSDKETKKKRK
+660 KTELNRLETWKKQK
-674 KTYLKLIK
+674 KMYLDLIED
-682 KYVKTDL
+682 YIKTDL
-689 LFMEEDQEERD
+689 LSMKKDQEERD
-700 DSASRFLKAFAD
+700 DSASRFLKALAN
-712 FVNFIC
+712 FVGLL

>member
-12 HCLLNKQCDRLKKSW
+12 HCLLNKQCDRLKKLW
-27 GEGTYLPILHC
+27 GEGTYLTILHS

-64 NSVGIDEESLKVL
+64 NLVGIDEESLKVL

-136 NSNIEYSLMSYG
+136 YSNIEYSLMSYG
-148 YHRLFERYLFSIY
+148 DHRLFEYYLFSIY

-187 AYMKNENTVSNLPQ
+187 AYMKNENTFSNLKH
-201 ELISAYMKNE
+201 ELFDKINK
-211 NTFSDLTMELIDMTN
+211 
-226 RDKIIFIIPNKM
+226 DKIILIIPNKM
-238 LEHSYMSSDT
+238 LEYSYMSSDN

-257 QYFLT
+257 QYFLALG
-262 FGYSWKITEFA
+262 FSWKITEFA
-273 KCSIAH
+273 KCSIAY
-279 KLDVKQSKQVIFSFV
+279 KLDVKQSEHVTFSFV
-294 KNDMFASYSYNIKD
+294 KNDVSVSYYYNIKD
-308 SSSIK
+308 YSSIK

-323 DVLFHDVTSL
+323 DVLFHNVTSL

-365 PLYQDSYKVN
+365 PYYQDSYKVN

-382 NDVFKRICIYSEGEI
+382 NDVFKRICMYSEGEI

-456 LQPSDMLFLMKKVE
+456 LQPSDMLFLMKHIE
-470 IPATLL
+470 IPRTLL
-476 DCKNKE
+476 FPKSEK
-482 LVEMVNKMYA
+482 LVNMVNKMYA

-546 TKIDCTNNIDEFLL
+546 TKIDCTNNIDEFQL
-560 NKMRNDAKTKH
+560 NMMRNDAKTKH
-571 LFFFLCSACIDDLD
+571 LFFFLCSACIDNLD
-585 KLIFFNTDEGLSYK
+585 H
-599 NYTDMCKELIAF
+599 CC
-611 FPYLKSNQI
+611 P
-620 KNSED
+620 
-625 QFRKNMKE
+625 
-633 FSKDQFRKDMKKKS
+633 
-647 EGQEA
+647 
-652 EYDITIFE
+652 
-660 KTEDSDKETKKKRK
+660 
-674 KTYLKLIK
+674 
-682 KYVKTDL
+682 V
-689 LFMEEDQEERD
+689 
-700 DSASRFLKAFAD
+700 
-712 FVNFIC
+712 